1 MRKNWKKIVSL
12 LLAAS
17 MAMSMNVA
25 TFAEE
30 IHDEVAEEVV
40 AVEEVASVKPVSGN
54 TPSANDAVAVSACV
68 ITEGE
73 YTVNVSYNNILSYT
87 GKAIKVD
94 DLDVEAKVSSNS
106 VKAFS
111 VTLVGKFAKSD
122 AAKGKN
128 KGTATFNVTGVKAV
142 KGATP
147 DQKKAAKAAAK
158 ALKKAGNNSLTI
170 TVKALNVSGNG
181 VISGNYAKP
190 KEAKAAFEKVS
201 ANYLVNVKVNTKK
214 LEKSKVTVLY
224 KQTKKGKTK
233 VLTVNVK
240 NNKKSPVQ
248 YTVSEGAVT
257 LKGAIEGVV
266 PIKK

>member
-142 KGATP
+142 KGATT

-158 ALKKAGNNSLTI
+158 ALKKAGNALNV

-181 VISGNYAKP
+181 VVSGNYAKP

-201 ANYLVNVKVNTKK
+201 ANYLVNVQVNTKK

-240 NNKKSPVQ
+240 NNKKSPVK

-257 LKGAIEGVV
+257 LTGAIEGVV

>member
-40 AVEEVASVKPVSGN
+40 AVEEVAAVKPVSGN

-94 DLDVEAKVSSNS
+94 DLAAEAKVSSNS

-122 AAKGKN
+122 AAKGKAI
-128 KGTATFNVTGVKAV
+128 GTATFNVTGVKAV
-142 KGATP
+142 KGATK

-158 ALKKAGNNSLTI
+158 ALKKAGNKLTI

-181 VISGNYAKP
+181 VVSGNYAKP

-201 ANYLVNVKVNTKK
+201 ANYMVNVKKNAKK
-214 LEKSKVTVLY
+214 VEKSKLTVLF
-224 KQTKKGKTK
+224 KQTKNGKKK
-233 VLTVNVK
+233 VVTVNVK
-240 NNKKSPVQ
+240 NSKKSPVT
-248 YTVSEGAVT
+248 YTVSAGGVT
-257 LKGAIEGVV
+257 LKGAIEGYI
-266 PIKK
+266 PFK